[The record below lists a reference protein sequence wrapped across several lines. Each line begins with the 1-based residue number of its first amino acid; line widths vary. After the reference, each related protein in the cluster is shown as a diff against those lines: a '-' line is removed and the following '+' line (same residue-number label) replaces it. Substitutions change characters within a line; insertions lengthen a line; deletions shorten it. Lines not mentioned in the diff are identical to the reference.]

1 VTLTFSNG
9 HDLAP
14 QNISF
19 SMWDRPR
26 ALYNSTCFNLDDVFG
41 NTSAP
46 HFWDYNVGNAAGFSP
61 NTTWTTMTYKQLNET
76 NPKAGKTAA
85 RLVKI
90 HAMEDCVEQSFLPW
104 YGFSCQDAGSYH
116 VFPSGIKSFSVL
128 DREQYNYE
136 DGGHCWVDAELG
148 QSAASTNF
156 KGCLV
161 AVMAASLASM
171 LLTV

>member
-1 VTLTFSNG
+1 VTLTFSNDHG
-9 HDLAP
+9 LAP

-19 SMWDRPR
+19 SMWDRPKDT
-26 ALYNSTCFNLDDVFG
+26 LNSTCFNLDDVFG
-41 NTSAP
+41 NTSSP
-46 HFWDYNVGNAAGFSP
+46 HFWDYTVGNAQGFNP
-61 NTTWTTMTYKQLNET
+61 NTTWTTMTYNQLNQSS
-76 NPKAGKTAA
+76 PKVGKDAA

-90 HAMEDCVEQSFLPW
+90 HAMEDCVEQSVLPW

-161 AVMAASLASM
+161 AVMAASLAGM
-171 LLTV
+171 LLTM